1 MSDFDRHQEIRR
13 LLKHAWPPFFGG
25 FGRLTEIQL
34 ETIPRIMEG
43 SNVVVS
49 APTASGKTEAVV
61 APVVERLMQ
70 ERWSGLSVL
79 YIIPTRALGN
89 DIFARLEY
97 SLIRM
102 GITLNLKHGDRPSL
116 PEKKNL
122 PNILITTP
130 ESLDSIIC
138 RRTDVL
144 ADVRTVILDELH
156 LVDGTYRGDQL
167 RILLRRLKAVA
178 SNPDFSIHALSAT
191 LSDPTD
197 VSSRYGTGFQV
208 VTAKGH
214 RTMDLTT
221 IRSLAELSELAR
233 KRGFKKILCFCNKRE
248 AVEATADE
256 LGKLFAPYP
265 VVPHYG
271 KLGLSLRNEAEKVM
285 QESPVAVCVATS
297 TLEIGIDIGD
307 IDLVFL
313 AETPWSLSAFV
324 QRIGRGKRRADMIDV
339 AVLVQTEE
347 EAAMIKNMVDSVEK
361 GQLES
366 QDYQPDLSVAVQQV
380 FSYLY
385 QHKDG
390 ASDQDILD
398 LLSPLSSEDECL
410 MILDHLEQ
418 EGWLEFRDD
427 TCLATTKLTD
437 RGDKGHIH
445 SNIPTVNELRVVDID
460 SGKEIGHISR
470 RFSNSFVLGHK
481 TWQVVGAD
489 DKSVKVRR
497 FEGKAKPARFRS
509 SRELGAYASY
519 LPEELRPASDGTLGD
534 SCLEVEV

>member
-1 MSDFDRHQEIRR
+1 
-13 LLKHAWPPFFGG
+13 
-25 FGRLTEIQL
+25 
-34 ETIPRIMEG
+34 MEG

-89 DIFARLEY
+89 DMFERLEY
-97 SLIRM
+97 RLIRM
-102 GITLNLKHGDRPSL
+102 GITLRLKHGDRPGL

-138 RRTDVL
+138 RRTEALVN
-144 ADVRTVILDELH
+144 VRTVILDELH

-191 LSDPTD
+191 LSDPAD

-221 IRSLAELSELAR
+221 VTSFSELSVLAR
-233 KRGFKKILCFCNKRE
+233 KRRFKKLLCFCNKRKS
-248 AVEATADE
+248 VEATADE
-256 LGKLFAPYP
+256 LGEFFAPYP

-271 KLGLSLRNEAEKVM
+271 KLGPSLRNEAEKVM
-285 QESPVAVCVATS
+285 KESQVAVCVATS

-313 AETPWSLSAFV
+313 AEIPWSLSAFV
-324 QRIGRGKRRADMIDV
+324 QRIGRGKRRGDIINV
-339 AVLVQTEE
+339 AVLVQNEE
-347 EAAMIKNMVDSVEK
+347 EAAMIKDMVDAVEK
-361 GQLES
+361 GELES
-366 QDYQPDLSVAVQQV
+366 QDYQPDLSVAVQQI

-385 QHKDG
+385 QHKEG

-418 EGWLEFRDD
+418 EGRLEFRNDKW
-427 TCLATTKLTD
+427 LATAKLMA

-445 SNIPTVNELRVVDID
+445 SNIPNTNELLVVDVD
-460 SGKEIGHISR
+460 SRKQIGKISR
-470 RFSNSFVLGHK
+470 RFSNTFVLGHK

-489 DKSVKVRR
+489 DKSVRVRR

-509 SRELGAYASY
+509 SKEPGAYASY
-519 LPEELRPASDGTLGD
+519 LPEELRPTSDVTLGD